1 MIKFSKKGFTTIE
14 LIVFIVVY
22 FFRCDG
28 YYNVTIFESGLRPYK
43 LKDYYEEEH
52 VRFGSISG
60 GNLNCDL
67 IAYAKQ
73 ASADRKSIVLHFS
86 CAKVCADIVDSS
98 SSRQREAETLLI
110 AFTEEETYKLINQ
123 HLVKMS
129 EIELENVYVRFT
141 LKWFYFDRL
150 HEALDKLSFK
160 VLEKITPTCLED
172 FDDRYVFGNL
182 IKLQHPLDEFMQ
194 LDQTQMKALATIMNC
209 DPCKA
214 PVLVV
219 GSFGTGK
226 TRLLA
231 RAAYEILHHYRSS
244 RVLICAHHQA
254 SADTFVNNYFGKMCI
269 NKHVIRLIPQQSYL
283 YDSKYAMYYLTTKQL
298 TRDKIKKADLIV
310 TTFSTS
316 LNLLKYVHKGFFTHI
331 LLDEGAQSR
340 EPETVAPLCLANSYT
355 KIVIAGDHK
364 QVSYVKH
371 SFVRFCF
378 YLYIGWSIIA
388 CFR

>member
-1 MIKFSKKGFTTIE
+1 MI
-14 LIVFIVVY
+14 
-22 FFRCDG
+22 
-28 YYNVTIFESGLRPYK
+28 IFESGLRPCK
-43 LKDYYEEEH
+43 LKDYYEDEH
-52 VRFGSISG
+52 VQFGSISG

-73 ASADRKSIVLHFS
+73 ASANIVLHFS
-86 CAKVCADIVDSS
+86 CATVCADIVDSS
-98 SSRQREAETLLI
+98 SSWQKESEALLI

-129 EIELENVYVRFT
+129 EIELENVYVSFT

-172 FDDRYVFGNL
+172 FEDPYVSGNR
-182 IKLQHPLDEFMQ
+182 IKLQHPPDEFMQ
-194 LDQTQMKALATIMNC
+194 LDQTQKKAFTTIMNC

-231 RAAYEILHHYRSS
+231 RAAYEILHHYPNSH
-244 RVLICAHHQA
+244 VLICAHHQA
-254 SADTFVNNYFGKMCI
+254 SADTFINNYFRKMCI
-269 NKHVIRLIPQQSYL
+269 NKQVIRLIPQQYL

-298 TRDKIKKADLIV
+298 TRDKIMKADLIV

-371 SFVRFCF
+371 SFVSFHF